1 MCDNSVNCA
10 SLAHQLPSRGHRQ
23 GHTNCKGQASTRTRG
38 LFSAPPASS
47 PKLNEYILINHIVH
61 ILIWASTK
69 TMQPKTQFT
78 IFGLISLEPIN
89 FFFIDLI
96 SHHGN
101 FRKLEFQARQWRL
114 VGRRTGIAW
123 GDHQPPLQSTRGGRS
138 DLVKKIFLGDYDKI
152 PFSKMYETCPHKTP
166 QKFICGWLLLS
177 SSNNA

>member
-61 ILIWASTK
+61 ILIWASTR

-78 IFGLISLEPIN
+78 ILDWFHLSQSIFPSSICFLHMVIFQYWNFKQGSGGWWTPYRYSL
-89 FFFIDLI
+89 
-96 SHHGN
+96 
-101 FRKLEFQARQWRL
+101 
-114 VGRRTGIAW
+114 RRSPTTPTI
-123 GDHQPPLQSTRGGRS
+123 TRGSRS
-138 DLVKKIFLGDYDKI
+138 DLVKKIFLDDYDKI
-152 PFSKMYETCPHKTP
+152 LFSKLYETWS
-166 QKFICGWLLLS
+166 Q
-177 SSNNA
+177 

>member
-89 FFFIDLI
+89 FFFLDLF

-101 FRKLEFQARQWRL
+101 FPILEFQARQWRL
-114 VGRRTGIAW
+114 VGRRTGIA
-123 GDHQPPLQSTRGGRS
+123 
-138 DLVKKIFLGDYDKI
+138 
-152 PFSKMYETCPHKTP
+152 
-166 QKFICGWLLLS
+166 
-177 SSNNA
+177 

>member
-61 ILIWASTK
+61 ILIWASTN
-69 TMQPKTQFT
+69 TMQPKRQFT

-89 FFFIDLI
+89 FSSSICFLI
-96 SHHGN
+96 MVIFQYWN
-101 FRKLEFQARQWRL
+101 FKEGSGGWWTPYRYSL
-114 VGRRTGIAW
+114 RRSPTTPTI
-123 GDHQPPLQSTRGGRS
+123 TRGSRS

-152 PFSKMYETCPHKTP
+152 LFSNLYET
-166 QKFICGWLLLS
+166 
-177 SSNNA
+177 